1 MNRCSAGFSLMELV
15 TVIVILGILSATV
28 VPKLSSGSGE
38 HLAVCQDVSTLIL
51 HTQSININQG
61 DSPDVLFK
69 SFTTG
74 DYGVCIR
81 GQCSDVENLHMRGG
95 DPHVVMLGSDDVEIV
110 FNGIGQLQSPSDVS
124 LTYDYDGASC
134 SVTVNTEGA
143 VSWK

>member
-1 MNRCSAGFSLMELV
+1 
-15 TVIVILGILSATV
+15 
-28 VPKLSSGSGE
+28 
-38 HLAVCQDVSTLIL
+38 
-51 HTQSININQG
+51 
-61 DSPDVLFK
+61 
-69 SFTTG
+69 
-74 DYGVCIR
+74 
-81 GQCSDVENLHMRGG
+81 MRGG